1 MLRLKPDYAEAHN
14 NLGVA
19 LSQLPVRSSEAISHF
34 EAALRIQPDY
44 ADAHYNLGVAL
55 SQIPGRMPEA
65 IAQWE
70 ESLRL
75 QPDPDLRRAIDR
87 LRAGR

>member
-1 MLRLKPDYAEAHN
+1 VLRLKPDYAEAHN

-19 LSQLPVRSSEAISHF
+19 LSQLPVRSSEAIAHF

-55 SQIPGRMPEA
+55 SQIPGGCPRQSPNGKSPCGSSRIRTCA
-65 IAQWE
+65 A
-70 ESLRL
+70 
-75 QPDPDLRRAIDR
+75 P
-87 LRAGR
+87 